1 MNNETVIGKAGK
13 FNIGFRDITLAS
25 HAGIVLIKEM
35 VDRLGIAELI
45 DQELKVKAR
54 ERGYRESESILALC
68 WNLILGGGH
77 LSDLDVLR
85 GDPGTQQL
93 LGLESVIAPTTAGEF
108 LRKFGMGD
116 ICDLRR
122 LLRLISERV
131 RPSQTSDTCTIDLDA
146 SVYEQCTKGK
156 EGSCTAYNG
165 QVGYHPLFCFWA
177 EEGELLLTHLLAG
190 KRHPAG
196 KVLWFLQQVWK
207 VVPAGKRLQLR
218 ADSAFYSWDVIDELE
233 RRQII
238 YAITADSSESL
249 RLEIEALPA
258 KSWKGYNH
266 DPAISIAELWYA
278 PHGHKEH
285 RYLIKRVLLKDKG
298 GKTSYKYYAVITND
312 LRHTP
317 RQLMK
322 WALKRCAMENQ
333 IKEHKSQSGF
343 SLEKLPTKMF
353 FANWAWL
360 LIGQLAFNLVAWF
373 KRLVLPEQYHTSTI
387 KTIRYHVLNLAGRIV
402 ESGRQFFLLLSDH
415 YRFKDVWQFALKKLA
430 KLVT

>member
-1 MNNETVIGKAGK
+1 VNNKTVIGKAGK

-45 DQELKVKAR
+45 DQQIKVKAR
-54 ERGYRESESILALC
+54 ERGYQESESMLALC
-68 WNLILGGGH
+68 WNLILGGEH
-77 LSDLDVLR
+77 LSDLNILR

-108 LRKFGMGD
+108 LRKFGIGD
-116 ICDLRR
+116 IQD
-122 LLRLISERV
+122 LLRVLRLTSERV
-131 RPSQTSDTCTIDLDA
+131 RPSQTSNTCTLDLDA
-146 SVYEQCTKGK
+146 SIYEQCTKGK
-156 EGSCTAYNG
+156 EGSREAYNG

-190 KRHPAG
+190 NRHPAG
-196 KVLWFLQQVWK
+196 KALWFLQQVLK

-218 ADSAFYSWDVIDELE
+218 ADSAFYSWDLIDELE
-233 RRQII
+233 RRKII
-238 YAITADSSESL
+238 YAITADMSKSL
-249 RLEIEALPA
+249 RSEIEALPA

-278 PHGHKEH
+278 PHGHQEH
-285 RYLIKRVLLKDKG
+285 RYIVKRVLLKDKK
-298 GKTSYKYYAVITND
+298 GKAYYRYYAVITND
-312 LRHTP
+312 LRRTP

-322 WALKRCAMENQ
+322 WALRRCAMENQ

-343 SLEKLPTKMF
+343 SLEKLPTKKF

-373 KRLVLPEQYHTSTI
+373 KRLMLPEQYHTSTI
-387 KTIRYHVLNLAGRIV
+387 KTIRYQVLNLAGRIV

-415 YRFKDVWQFALKKLA
+415 YRFKDVWRFALKQLA
-430 KLVT
+430 NLIT